1 MNPLARLYD
10 PSGNNRIVM
19 PSLELKLF
27 LRDNRE
33 YTLKCFDIKCRNE
46 KMILK
51 AGEKV
56 CPYFSHTKLNSPCL
70 GRSLDALEHAL
81 VFILRKTESIRLE
94 YACFNCEETMLNT
107 VYMNDKTV
115 DELHHWVK
123 RVRVPSVSRV
133 IAMREEVE
141 KGQVL
146 VLTSKRAGRCPTCSR
161 PKKPVEREAT
171 RQSHEWDPGQ
181 FAVSWY
187 DSGPG
192 RCKFIP
198 NRPRQEALCYRPRV
212 GDPPPTASDEL
223 PHLLHQ
229 EFENAKKRGMFV
241 LSYRYHGPQLGFSYR
256 MKGGLPG
263 YIKN

>member
-1 MNPLARLYD
+1 
-10 PSGNNRIVM
+10 
-19 PSLELKLF
+19 
-27 LRDNRE
+27 
-33 YTLKCFDIKCRNE
+33 
-46 KMILK
+46 
-51 AGEKV
+51 
-56 CPYFSHTKLNSPCL
+56 
-70 GRSLDALEHAL
+70 
-81 VFILRKTESIRLE
+81 
-94 YACFNCEETMLNT
+94 
-107 VYMNDKTV
+107 MNDKTV

-161 PKKPVEREAT
+161 PKSPSRERLHARAT
-171 RQSHEWDPGQ
+171 SGTRDSLQSLGTIL
-181 FAVSWY
+181 
-187 DSGPG
+187 GPDAASLFQTVQG
-192 RCKFIP
+192 RRRC
-198 NRPRQEALCYRPRV
+198 ATDRV

-256 MKGGLPG
+256 MKGGFRDMSKTNGACGSCWVVVCDNANRRSNPNTRLCG
-263 YIKN
+263 KCK